1 MEIMSH
7 ISSCYPNLSRS
18 QKMIADY
25 ILKHPEEACF
35 ASLKEFTE
43 AVNTTEVTVV
53 NFTRKI
59 GVNSFLALKKEL
71 QAYIRMRLSP
81 NDKLYRAVGGI
92 ADMGGVYRDY
102 VENEQAALAY
112 TFDNLNG
119 DELNRCVSL
128 LKHASHVYIVGYD
141 SSLPVAAFMMMRLHY
156 LGVQTTQLDFANPSQ
171 LLLEIES
178 ADIRAI
184 FVLISFPTHAP
195 QMINLA
201 KVLNKNK
208 LQTMVISD
216 QTTAPVA
223 LSNSIVLPCS
233 TGDLLFYNSIT
244 APISLVNLIC
254 TLLAVETKSDFRATR
269 DRIQALHT
277 QIFWP
282 DDQK

>member
-81 NDKLYRAVGGI
+81 NDKMYRAVGGI
-92 ADMGGVYRDY
+92 ADMGGMYRDC

-112 TFDNLNG
+112 TYDNLNG
-119 DELNRCVSL
+119 DDLNRCVGL
-128 LKHASHVYIVGYD
+128 LKNASHVYVIGYD
-141 SSLPVAAFMMMRLHY
+141 SSLPVVSFMMLRLHY
-156 LGVQTTQLDFANPSQ
+156 LGIQATQLDFSNPSQ
-171 LLLEIES
+171 MLLEIEN
-178 ADIRAI
+178 ADREAL
-184 FVLISFPTHAP
+184 FVLISFPTHSP
-195 QMINLA
+195 QMVNLSKA
-201 KVLNKNK
+201 LNAGNM
-208 LQTMVISD
+208 QTVVITD
-216 QTTAPVA
+216 QSTAPVA
-223 LSNSIVLPCS
+223 LTNSTVLPCT

-254 TLLAVETKSDFRATR
+254 SLLAVETKSDFRATR
-269 DRIQALHT
+269 DRIAALHSE
-277 QIFWP
+277 IF
-282 DDQK
+282 KSEI